1 MEEIAMNNDV
11 NRDKKPIVIGKDDW
25 NATQETLFLVNQGV
39 DRRIRERENEPEED
53 FDKAWNE

>member
-1 MEEIAMNNDV
+1 MNNDV

-53 FDKAWNE
+53 FDEAWNE